1 MSQVAESPAG
11 AFDDARGTGS
21 RVPFAITDRM
31 FIPRERYYDKK
42 FFELENE
49 KLWTHTWQMACRLE
63 EIPDV
68 GDYVEYNVAGYSV
81 LVVRTSPSE
90 IKAYQN
96 ACRHRATQLAVG
108 CGRFR
113 GGQIVCPFHGW
124 RWNLDGSASRPLYGE
139 EGFDPRVMSDDDL
152 RLIECQVGTWANCVF
167 INMDPHARPLLEA
180 LDPIPRLL
188 DPLNVGKMYVH
199 WWKAVKLKANWKM
212 AQEAF
217 MEGWHT
223 MATHPQLTLGASADD
238 FSPNFLQHQSHPNGH
253 AHLQFREDNEG
264 GPELGLSAQAEADR
278 AIEFLQVSHEGLQ
291 CMVLQKDLQVFEGM
305 RTLECEPGTFSEKM
319 VERLRD
325 WNLGAGIP
333 FPELTPET
341 LALWGGGFYI
351 FPNFFILPL
360 YGNALLY
367 RSRPDDPQDP
377 EHCYYELWSVT
388 LYPEG
393 REPGKPDFGGVIDK
407 EDGTGWP
414 QVPRQDFSN
423 IERQQRGIHTPGF
436 TEMRLSNQ
444 WEDAIANMHT
454 HLDSYLAQ

>member
-1 MSQVAESPAG
+1 MSQVAVNPAETLN
-11 AFDDARGTGS
+11 DAGGNPS
-21 RVPFAITDRM
+21 RVPFAITDRV
-31 FIPRERYYDKK
+31 FIPRQRYFDKE
-42 FFELENE
+42 FFELEKD
-49 KLWTHTWQMACRLE
+49 KLWAHTWQMACRLE

-68 GDYVEYNVAGYSV
+68 GDYVEYWVADYSV

-124 RWNLDGSASRPLYGE
+124 RWNLDGTAARPLYGE
-139 EGFDPRVMSDDDL
+139 EGFDPRCMDSDDL

-167 INMDPHARPLLEA
+167 INMDRGARPLLEA

-188 DPLNVGKMYVH
+188 DPLNVGQMYVS
-199 WWKAVKLKANWKM
+199 WWKAVRLKANWKM
-212 AQEAF
+212 AMEAF

-223 MATHPQLTLGASADD
+223 MQTHPQLTMGAGADFHPD
-238 FSPNFLQHQSHPNGH
+238 FLAHQSHPNGH
-253 AHLQFREDNEG
+253 AHLQFREETEG
-264 GPELGLSAQAEADR
+264 APDLGLSAQAEAER
-278 AIEFLQVSHEGLQ
+278 AIEFLRVAHEGLNS
-291 CMVLQKDLQVFEGM
+291 MALSKDLHVVEGM
-305 RTLECEPGTFSEKM
+305 RTLQCEPGTFSQKM
-319 VERLRD
+319 VEQLHA
-325 WNLGAGIP
+325 WNTGAGIP
-333 FPELTPET
+333 FPALEPET
-341 LALWGGGFYI
+341 LARWGGGFFI

-388 LYPEG
+388 LYPTG
-393 REPGKPDFGGVIDK
+393 HEPGKPTFGGVHAKD
-407 EDGTGWP
+407 DDTAWP
-414 QVPRQDFSN
+414 RVPMQDFSN

-436 TEMRLSNQ
+436 TQMRLSHR

-454 HLDSYLAQ
+454 HIDSYLAR